1 LGNLWYNVYRC
12 IGVLKLNKI
21 QNRGILNEKSEF
33 MYIKKL
39 KLHDFRNYKSLNVT
53 LTKGINIIYG
63 ENAQGKT
70 NLLESIYVLGLTKS
84 HRSFIDN
91 NLINNSGKYL
101 TIEGIV
107 NTNKID
113 NKLNIYID
121 NKTKVLKFNN
131 NTIKQISD
139 YISLM
144 NIIIFYPDDLEL
156 IKGSPQIRRKYINL
170 ELSQLY
176 SNYFILINEYNKI
189 LKFRNEYLKKIN
201 KKISKD
207 ITYIEILTGYLID
220 KSIMIYKMR
229 DKFIKKVNE
238 YCGDIYKDI
247 MDLEGFSINYKT
259 NIEIDLKDSNIKNY
273 LKEEYNKKL
282 DYDIKLCSTSIG
294 PHKDDIEFF
303 LGDKNLKFYGSQG
316 QQRIAVLALKL
327 AEIEIFKKYKETT
340 PILLLDDIF
349 SELDDKKKN
358 NLLKYISRN
367 IQTIITTTDL
377 NNLDP
382 KLIKK
387 SKLFNINNGNI
398 IKIKEVKLDE

>member
-1 LGNLWYNVYRC
+1 
-12 IGVLKLNKI
+12 
-21 QNRGILNEKSEF
+21 

-39 KLHDFRNYKSLNVT
+39 KLHNFRNYKSLTVT

-91 NLINNSGKYL
+91 NLINNEGEYL
-101 TIEGIV
+101 TIEGII
-107 NTNKID
+107 NKEKID

-121 NKTKVLKFNN
+121 NKNKILKYNN
-131 NTIKQISD
+131 NTMKKVSD
-139 YISLM
+139 YISKM
-144 NIIIFYPDDLEL
+144 NKIIFYPDDLEL
-156 IKGSPQIRRKYINL
+156 IKGSPIERRKYINL

-176 SNYFILINEYNKI
+176 SNYYILVNEYNRI
-189 LKFRNEYLKKIN
+189 LKLRNEYLKKIN
-201 KKISKD
+201 KRISIDKN
-207 ITYIEILTGYLID
+207 YIEILTNYLID

-229 DKFIKKVNE
+229 EKFINKINN
-238 YCGDIYKDI
+238 YCADIYKNI
-247 MDLEGFSINYKT
+247 MNLDGFSIKYKPS
-259 NIEIDLKDSNIKNY
+259 IEIDLKDPKIKEK
-273 LKEEYNKKL
+273 LKYEYDKKI
-282 DYDIKLCSTSIG
+282 DYDVKICSTNLG
-294 PHKDDIEFF
+294 PHKDDIEFY
-303 LGDKNLKFYGSQG
+303 LGDKNLKYYGSQG
-316 QQRIAVLALKL
+316 QQRVAVLALKL

-349 SELDDKKKN
+349 SELDDNKKN
-358 NLLKYISRN
+358 NLLQYISKN

-398 IKIKEVKLDE
+398 IKIKEVILDE

>member
-1 LGNLWYNVYRC
+1 
-12 IGVLKLNKI
+12 
-21 QNRGILNEKSEF
+21 

-39 KLHDFRNYKSLNVT
+39 KLHDFRNYKSLNIT

-84 HRSFIDN
+84 HRNFIDN
-91 NLINNSGKYL
+91 NLINNEGEYL
-101 TIEGIV
+101 TIEGII
-107 NTNKID
+107 NNQKID

-121 NKTKVLKFNN
+121 SKNKVLKFNN
-131 NTIKQISD
+131 NTIKKISD
-139 YISLM
+139 YISII

-156 IKGSPQIRRKYINL
+156 IKGSPIIRRKYINL

-176 SNYFILINEYNKI
+176 SNYFIIINEYSKI
-189 LKFRNEYLKKIN
+189 LKLRNEYLKKIN
-201 KKISKD
+201 KKISVDKN
-207 ITYIEILTGYLID
+207 YLEILTNYLIE
-220 KSIMIYKMR
+220 KSIIIYKMR
-229 DKFIKKVNE
+229 YKFINKIND

-247 MDLEGFSINYKT
+247 MNLDNFNIKYKPS
-259 NIEIDLKDSNIKNY
+259 IEIDLKDLNLKEY
-273 LKEEYNKKL
+273 LKKEYEKKL
-282 DYDIKLCSTSIG
+282 DYDIKFCSTSIG
-294 PHKDDIEFF
+294 PHKDDIEFY
-303 LGDKNLKFYGSQG
+303 LGDKNLKYYGSQG

-327 AEIEIFKKYKETT
+327 AEIEIFKKYKEAT

-358 NLLKYISRN
+358 NLLKYIN
-367 IQTIITTTDL
+367 KDIQTIITTTDL
-377 NNLDP
+377 NNLDK

>member
-1 LGNLWYNVYRC
+1 
-12 IGVLKLNKI
+12 
-21 QNRGILNEKSEF
+21 

-39 KLHDFRNYKSLNVT
+39 KLHNFRNYKSLVLT

-91 NLINNSGKYL
+91 SLINNENNYL
-101 TIEGIV
+101 TIEGII
-107 NTNKID
+107 NNNKID
-113 NKLNIYID
+113 DKLNIYID
-121 NKTKVLKFNN
+121 NKNKILKYNN
-131 NTIKQISD
+131 NNIKKVSD
-139 YISLM
+139 YLSIM
-144 NIIIFYPDDLEL
+144 NIIIFSPDDLEI

-176 SNYFILINEYNKI
+176 SNYYVVLNEYNKI
-189 LKFRNEYLKKIN
+189 LKIRNEYLKKIN
-201 KKISKD
+201 KKISVDKN
-207 ITYIEILTGYLID
+207 YINILTGYLID

-229 DKFIKKVNE
+229 NKFIYKINE
-238 YCGDIYKDI
+238 HCNKIFKDI
-247 MDLEGFSINYKT
+247 TNLEGFSIKYQKS
-259 NIEIDLKDSNIKNY
+259 IEFDLNNSNIKDY
-273 LKEEYNKKL
+273 LLEEYNKKL
-282 DYDIKLCSTSIG
+282 DYDIKLCSTSLG
-294 PHKDDIEFF
+294 PHKDDIEFY
-303 LGDKNLKFYGSQG
+303 LQDKNLKFYGSQG
-316 QQRIAVLALKL
+316 QQRVAVLSLKL

-349 SELDDKKKN
+349 SELDDIKKN
-358 NLLKYISRN
+358 NLLKYISRD

-377 NNLDP
+377 NNLDN

-398 IKIKEVKLDE
+398 IKIKEVMLDEQ